1 MEKFIRVLV
10 AIVLVAILLS
20 ELGSCAFNMF
30 GPQDDDVVSTV
41 GEVVLVEPRWMGYLD
56 DEERQRWACYYIY
69 VRPVGKGNN
78 EELLLFTA
86 NCDTEMTSEFGA
98 DRSKIPE
105 LQVGSVVEITHT
117 HKMLRYSDMHPDDDR
132 RTYLRGY
139 EALSISIY
147 EGEYKGRQ
155 TVLQK
160 NPDFWWGEDMNYS
173 SGYYGS
179 PDQFTVSYVAR
190 VTYPMRGYLVYGYRE
205 ETTFRSEEV
214 IWIGVGVFLDS
225 KTRQALESDATG
237 YTLWISTEYVR
248 PFNNSDAV
256 QCTRAKVGE
265 YDDLYGNEYE
275 ESDYVVY
282 RIDEFVGT
290 KNILVKPGRYEKYD
304 RYYYFKLDGG
314 EVKALYKNDDKDY
327 YRDLC
332 TASAEGGPVSGM
344 FPEGGFPDEIYI
356 SLESLGDRPVSGELV
371 ISFVPLDETDY
382 FNK

>member
-1 MEKFIRVLV
+1 
-10 AIVLVAILLS
+10 
-20 ELGSCAFNMF
+20 
-30 GPQDDDVVSTV
+30 
-41 GEVVLVEPRWMGYLD
+41 
-56 DEERQRWACYYIY
+56 
-69 VRPVGKGNN
+69 
-78 EELLLFTA
+78 
-86 NCDTEMTSEFGA
+86 
-98 DRSKIPE
+98 
-105 LQVGSVVEITHT
+105 
-117 HKMLRYSDMHPDDDR
+117 
-132 RTYLRGY
+132 
-139 EALSISIY
+139 
-147 EGEYKGRQ
+147 
-155 TVLQK
+155 
-160 NPDFWWGEDMNYS
+160 
-173 SGYYGS
+173 
-179 PDQFTVSYVAR
+179 
-190 VTYPMRGYLVYGYRE
+190 MRGYLVYGYRE

-265 YDDLYGNEYE
+265 YDDLNGNEYE

-356 SLESLGDRPVSGELV
+356 SLEGLGDRPVSGELV
-371 ISFVPLDETDY
+371 ISFIPLEETDY
-382 FNK
+382 FRNKGESK